1 MHNCLLHAFLGPSAA
16 QKTKLSGWGLP
27 LTPLGE
33 DTMLSLDGMG
43 KYPPQTYPLGA
54 SIAQSGQAPS
64 IVFTS
69 QRLRL

>member
-1 MHNCLLHAFLGPSAA
+1 MHFWVLVQH
-16 QKTKLSGWGLP
+16 KKLSGWGLP

-33 DTMLSLDGMG
+33 DTMLSLDGRG
-43 KYPPQTYPLGA
+43 KYPPQTHPLGA